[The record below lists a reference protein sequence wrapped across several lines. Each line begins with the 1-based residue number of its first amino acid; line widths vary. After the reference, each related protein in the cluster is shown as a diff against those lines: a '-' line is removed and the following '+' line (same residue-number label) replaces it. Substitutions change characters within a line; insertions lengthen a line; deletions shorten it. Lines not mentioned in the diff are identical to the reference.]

1 MRTSAENNPLPRFIT
16 LFPEGLAQYARGT
29 SLSGAFGQITLTPS
43 PMHFNIKTGSIIK
56 LQKPPRGIRKMT
68 ILQKARR
75 GLYTAMD
82 TGRIEEILEASRKLD
97 ELIVH
102 QMERQYGKKKAQVA

>member
-1 MRTSAENNPLPRFIT
+1 
-16 LFPEGLAQYARGT
+16 
-29 SLSGAFGQITLTPS
+29 
-43 PMHFNIKTGSIIK
+43 
-56 LQKPPRGIRKMT
+56 MT

-75 GLYTAMD
+75 SLYAAMD
-82 TGRIEEILEASRKLD
+82 SGRIEEILEASRKLD